1 MTDNAY
7 ALAREA
13 ADEKDMSLPEWIEDL
28 IATDSEDDSLTCE
41 EILSMDW
48 DEKVDV
54 IDEYGLEVDPD
65 NYDDDTE
72 GEFTEAIIDELELD
86 YPNNPGGWIWL
97 LVVVILGLFG
107 WGLIRNSNQPE

>member
-7 ALAREA
+7 ALAKET
-13 ADEKDMSLPEWIEDL
+13 ADEKDMSLPEWIENL
-28 IATDSEDDSLTCE
+28 ITAESEDDSLTSE
-41 EILSMDW
+41 EIIDMDW

-65 NYDDDTE
+65 DYDDDTE

-86 YPNNPGGWIWL
+86 YPKNPDGLIWL
-97 LVVVILGLFG
+97 LVAVVLGLFG
-107 WGLIRNSNQPE
+107 WGLIRKSNQPA